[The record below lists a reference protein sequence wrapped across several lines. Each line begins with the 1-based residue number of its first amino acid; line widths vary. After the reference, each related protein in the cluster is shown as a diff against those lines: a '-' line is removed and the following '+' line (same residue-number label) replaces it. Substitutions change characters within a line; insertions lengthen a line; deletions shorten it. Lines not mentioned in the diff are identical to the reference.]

1 MYCIIQDKCYYNY
14 INNANGETK
23 MRAQFKYAAVKTIE
37 YMSEFHGITT
47 TEVMA
52 GIDKGG
58 NWIADEFTML
68 MVMTFEALAAK

>member
-1 MYCIIQDKCYYNY
+1 
-14 INNANGETK
+14 